1 MSLKRSKR
9 NVRKNTP
16 RRLLF
21 IFEFLAIFLL
31 LIYQGKMPDLRTI
44 LNALVLLIIVYL
56 SNFILIKVSTGDNY
70 IFQIATMLVSIG
82 TIMIYRMDPSIG
94 TKQLM
99 WLAVGIVCFY
109 ITYFLLKHIKIW
121 DKLMYLYIAISY
133 LLFASTFIL
142 GERKFGAINWI
153 EIKGISIQPGEI
165 IKILL
170 IFIIAGFYAN
180 YEKNKNK
187 KQSSYILLAIMYSF
201 IALLFLQKD
210 LGMALMFYTIF
221 ISLQYIYEENRKL
234 ILFNI
239 GLFTFSGILG
249 FFLFSHVRIR
259 VQTWLDPW
267 KYIENKGYQI
277 TQSLFAIAEGGFFGK
292 GLGLGYP
299 HFVPLPYNDF
309 IFSAIIE
316 EMGIFTGIGII
327 MLFLILF
334 YRGFK
339 IAINQSDKFYKI
351 LALGISV
358 LFAVQAFIIIGG
370 VIKLI
375 PLTGITLPFVSYG
388 GSSLVTSFIAL
399 GILQVASEDLESK
412 VKIDEKEI

>member
-1 MSLKRSKR
+1 MSLKAKKGGI
-9 NVRKNTP
+9 RKNAP

-31 LIYQGKMPDLRTI
+31 LIYQGEMPELRTI
-44 LNALVLLIIVYL
+44 LNALALLIIVYL
-56 SNFILIKVSTGDNY
+56 SNFILIKVSSGDNY

-82 TIMIYRMDPSIG
+82 TIMIYRMDPAIG
-94 TKQLM
+94 TKQLV

-109 ITYFLLKHIKIW
+109 ITYFLLKNIKIW

-170 IFIIAGFYAN
+170 IFIIAAFYAN
-180 YEKNKNK
+180 YEKSKNK

-210 LGMALMFYTIF
+210 LGMALMFYAIF

-339 IAINQSDKFYKI
+339 IAINQKDKFYKI

-412 VKIDEKEI
+412 VRIDEK